1 MDGGAVTVGFDEAL
15 KEVEGV
21 VTAFNAAAGDEEN
34 SQKAKN
40 AALYAALDRAFQ
52 FHRTW
57 HGSPEFVKLL
67 EQRKVNAKP
76 RGKNASPYIP
86 TIKAFFDASLDSF
99 DPADEAGKADKARR
113 QKTVSTYSKVLEF
126 AASSEDGSKDVAA
139 FIAEHGGV
147 EATKAEWN
155 GLQKKTDEAQAKA
168 QEAERTKQQN
178 LGAGLAA
185 LKATMAKAL
194 PQDAAKKGATAL
206 AALYFDDAGVAH
218 LLGFPPVTDGS
229 KALLEKFLLD
239 AVPEKKTSTGKPQLA
254 VPVGEHGLDELLKL
268 LAVGKV
274 AHANDAN
281 VKLVNGNDR
290 CELWSSHGSAQT
302 CMVHAVLP
310 RQDFLPEGF
319 YWFGAQAIKAMQHLA
334 KLGAHGAQF
343 TIDGPAQMDG
353 KIAVVKV
360 TVAGHEDA
368 VKGYDQKAGMVSWN
382 WLDAIPYSDA
392 RCRITSPDGSTTTI
406 AFRSATEKLAVAKPV
421 ERWNAEVPVAGD
433 FAAWL
438 ERTLGISKKDANA
451 RLVKAVFGGSNG
463 KLTTF
468 RIAPNALVLMA
479 GHEDVETYPF
489 DPAIDFDGGPLEFT
503 AGRGEVLAAKKV
515 VSGLVVG
522 GAVDITLI
530 DKFMRVRCEADGLA
544 AEVFIPSFTSD
555 GHRYAGHT
563 EFRT

>member
-1 MDGGAVTVGFDEAL
+1 MDGGAVTVGFEDAL

-57 HGSPEFVKLL
+57 HGSPEFGKLL

-86 TIKAFFDASLDSF
+86 TIKAFFDANLDSF

-126 AASSEDGSKDVAA
+126 AASSEDGSKDVVA
-139 FIAEHGGV
+139 FIAKHGGV

-185 LKATMAKAL
+185 LKATMAKTL
-194 PQDAAKKGATAL
+194 PQDVARKDGTAL

-239 AVPEKKTSTGKPQLA
+239 AAPEKKTSPSKEQTTA
-254 VPVGEHGLDELLKL
+254 PVGEHGLDKLLKL

-281 VKLVNGNDR
+281 VKLVNGTDR

-302 CMVHAVLP
+302 CMVHAVLS
-310 RQDFLPEGF
+310 RQDYLHEGT
-319 YWFGAQAIKAMQHLA
+319 YWFGAKAIKAMQHLA
-334 KLGAHGAQF
+334 KLGAHGAKF
-343 TIDGPAQMDG
+343 TINGPMAMDG

-360 TVAGHEDA
+360 TVSGHEDA
-368 VKGYDQKAGMVSWN
+368 IKAYNQKAGVVSWD
-382 WLDAIPYSDA
+382 WFDAIPDGDG
-392 RCRITSPDGSTTTI
+392 RCRTSSPDGSSTTI

-421 ERWNAEVPVAGD
+421 EEWKAEVAVTGD

-438 ERTLGISKKDANA
+438 ERTLAISKKDANA
-451 RLVKAVFGGSNG
+451 KLVKAVFGGTGG
-463 KLTTF
+463 KLTKF
-468 RIAPNALVLMA
+468 RIGAKEWVLMA
-479 GHEDVETYPF
+479 GHEDMDAHSL
-489 DPAIDFDGGPLEFT
+489 DPEIAFDGGPLEFT
-503 AGRGEVLAAKKV
+503 EGRGDLLAAKKAV
-515 VSGLVVG
+515 TGLVG
-522 GAVDITLI
+522 GGTSTITLI
-530 DKFMRVRCEADGLA
+530 DKFMRVHCEADGRV
-544 AEVFIPSFTSD
+544 AEVFIPSFTPD
-555 GHRYAGHT
+555 GRYAGHT
-563 EFRT
+563 TFLT

>member
-1 MDGGAVTVGFDEAL
+1 MDGGAVSVGFDEAL

-21 VTAFNAAAGDEEN
+21 VTAFNTAAGDEEN

-57 HGSPEFVKLL
+57 HGSPEFGKLL

-86 TIKAFFDASLDSF
+86 TIKAFFDANLDSF

-139 FIAEHGGV
+139 FIVEHGGI

-185 LKATMAKAL
+185 LKATMAKTL
-194 PQDAAKKGATAL
+194 PQDAARKDSTTL

-229 KALLEKFLLD
+229 KTLLEKFLLD
-239 AVPEKKTSTGKPQLA
+239 AVPEKKTSTSKEQTT
-254 VPVGEHGLDELLKL
+254 VPVGEHGLDKLLKL

-281 VKLVNGNDR
+281 VKLVNGSDR

-302 CMVHAVLP
+302 CMVHAVLS
-310 RQDFLPEGF
+310 RQDYLHEGT
-319 YWFGAQAIKAMQHLA
+319 YWFGAKAIKAMQNLA
-334 KLGAHGAQF
+334 KLGAHGAKF
-343 TIDGPAQMDG
+343 TINGPMEMDG

-360 TVAGHEDA
+360 TISGHEDA
-368 VKGYDQKAGMVSWN
+368 IKAYNQKAGMVSWA
-382 WLDAIPYSDA
+382 WFDAIPDGNG
-392 RCRITSPDGSTTTI
+392 RCRSSSPDGSTTTI

-421 ERWNAEVPVAGD
+421 EEWNAEVPVTGD

-438 ERTLGISKKDANA
+438 ERTLAISKKDANA
-451 RLVKAVFGGSNG
+451 KLVKAVFGGTGG
-463 KLTTF
+463 KLTKF
-468 RIAPNALVLMA
+468 RIGAKEWALMA
-479 GHEDVETYPF
+479 GHEDMDAYPF
-489 DPAIDFDGGPLEFT
+489 NPEIAFDGGPLEFT
-503 AGRGEVLAAKKV
+503 EGRGDLLAAKKAV
-515 VSGLVVG
+515 TGLVG
-522 GAVDITLI
+522 GGTSTITLI
-530 DKFMRVRCEADGLA
+530 DKFMRVRCEADGRV
-544 AEVFIPSFTSD
+544 AEVFIPSFTPD
-555 GHRYAGHT
+555 GRYAGHT
-563 EFRT
+563 EFQT

>member
-1 MDGGAVTVGFDEAL
+1 MDGGAVTVGFEDAL

-57 HGSPEFVKLL
+57 HGSPEFGKLL

-86 TIKAFFDASLDSF
+86 TIKAFFDANLDCF

-155 GLQKKTDEAQAKA
+155 GLQKKTDEAKA
-168 QEAERTKQQN
+168 EAEKAEGARQKN
-178 LGAGLAA
+178 LCSGLAA
-185 LKATMAKAL
+185 LKATMAKTL
-194 PQDAAKKGATAL
+194 PQDVARKDGTAL

-239 AVPEKKTSTGKPQLA
+239 AVPETKKSTSKEQTTA
-254 VPVGEHGLDELLKL
+254 PVGEHGLDKLLKL

-281 VKLVNGNDR
+281 VKLVNGTNR

-310 RQDFLPEGF
+310 RQDYLPEGA
-319 YWFGAQAIKAMQHLA
+319 YWFGAKAIKAMQHLA
-334 KLGAHGAQF
+334 KLGAHGAKF
-343 TIDGPAQMDG
+343 TINGPMEMDG

-360 TVAGHEDA
+360 TITGHEGA
-368 VKGYDQKAGMVSWN
+368 VKAYNQKAGMVSWD
-382 WLDAIPYSDA
+382 WFDAIPDGDG
-392 RCRITSPDGSTTTI
+392 RCRTSSPDGSSTTI

-421 ERWNAEVPVAGD
+421 EEWNAEVAVAGD

-438 ERTLGISKKDANA
+438 ERTLAISKKDANA
-451 RLVKAVFGGSNG
+451 KLVKGVFGGTGG
-463 KLTTF
+463 KLTKF
-468 RIAPNALVLMA
+468 RIGAKEWVLMA
-479 GHEDVETYPF
+479 GHEDMDAHPF
-489 DPAIDFDGGPLEFT
+489 NPEIAFDGGPLEFT
-503 AGRGEVLAAKKV
+503 EGRGDLLAAKKAV
-515 VSGLVVG
+515 TGLLG
-522 GAVDITLI
+522 GGTPTITLI
-530 DKFMRVRCEADGLA
+530 DKFMRVRCEVDGRV
-544 AEVFIPSFTSD
+544 AEVFIPSFTPD
-555 GHRYAGHT
+555 GRYAGHT
-563 EFRT
+563 EFLT

>member
-1 MDGGAVTVGFDEAL
+1 MDGGAVTVGFEDAL
-15 KEVEGV
+15 KEAEGV
-21 VTAFNAAAGDEEN
+21 VIAFNTAAGDEEN

-57 HGSPEFVKLL
+57 HGSPEFGKLL

-86 TIKAFFDASLDSF
+86 TIKAFFDANLDSF

-126 AASSEDGSKDVAA
+126 AASSEDGSKDVVA
-139 FIAEHGGV
+139 FIAKHGGV

-185 LKATMAKAL
+185 LKATMAKTL
-194 PQDAAKKGATAL
+194 PQDVARKGGTAL

-239 AVPEKKTSTGKPQLA
+239 AAPEKKTSTGKEQTT
-254 VPVGEHGLDELLKL
+254 VPVGEHGLDKLLKL

-281 VKLVNGNDR
+281 VKLINGNER

-302 CMVHAVLP
+302 CMVHAVLS
-310 RQDFLPEGF
+310 RQDYLHEGT
-319 YWFGAQAIKAMQHLA
+319 YWFGAKAIKAMQHLA
-334 KLGAHGAQF
+334 KLGAHGAKF
-343 TIDGPAQMDG
+343 TITGPMAMDG

-360 TVAGHEDA
+360 TVTGHEDA
-368 VKGYDQKAGMVSWN
+368 VKAYNQKAGVVSWD
-382 WLDAIPYSDA
+382 WFDAIPDGDG
-392 RCRITSPDGSTTTI
+392 RCRTSSPDGSSTTI

-421 ERWNAEVPVAGD
+421 DEWKAEVPVAGD

-438 ERTLGISKKDANA
+438 ERTLAISKKDANA
-451 RLVKAVFGGSNG
+451 KLVKAVFGGTGG
-463 KLTTF
+463 KLTKF
-468 RIAPNALVLMA
+468 RIGAKEWVLMA
-479 GHEDVETYPF
+479 GHEDMDAHPF
-489 DPAIDFDGGPLEFT
+489 DPAIAFDGGPLEFT
-503 AGRGEVLAAKKV
+503 EGRGDLLAAKKAV
-515 VSGLVVG
+515 TGLVG
-522 GAVDITLI
+522 GGTPTITLI
-530 DKFMRVRCEADGLA
+530 DKFMRVRCEADGRV

-563 EFRT
+563 EFLT